1 MLGLNAT
8 LSLAS
13 QALQAQDGAVA
24 VTSNNIAN
32 VNTPGYSRQVVNLSA
47 AALAQNG
54 TVVGAGVTFGGY
66 TSVRDQLLNIQINA
80 KTAQQ
85 ASLTSQSSS
94 LSDLNTA
101 FSGTTTGIGA
111 ALSTFFSN
119 VSALS
124 TNPSDASGRQAA
136 LSSATQLANAFHQ
149 GASDLAS
156 AQTAAGSTIA
166 STVSQINSLSTQIAS
181 LNSQLSTIQASGG
194 EGGSLEDQRDQLTT
208 QLSALTGVSV
218 IQSNNQ
224 TGNQTTTGQPT
235 LTTGNGIPLV
245 IGDHALALQVS
256 TSPSGLSHVL
266 DANGND
272 ITDTL
277 TSGTLGGALTTQDIT
292 VPHLQTQL
300 DTLATQFAAAI
311 NTAQAAG
318 YDSTGAAGQAMFT
331 VSGTHP
337 AATIAV
343 ALTSASGIAASSD
356 GSTGSSGN
364 LTNLLAV
371 QTSTLPSGTTPTDT
385 YANLVSTIGSNASA
399 ISTSLSAT
407 SLSLQQLQTQQSST
421 SGVSTDEESANLI
434 RYQQAYT
441 AAAHVIST
449 VNDLFS
455 VVMNMGSGS

>member
-1 MLGLNAT
+1 MSTAPVLSQLQTFLGVTNRRQT
-8 LSLAS
+8 VIAS
-13 QALQAQDGAVA
+13 
-24 VTSNNIAN
+24 NMAN

-54 TVVGAGVTFGGY
+54 TVVDSGVTFGGY

-85 ASLTSQSSS
+85 ASLTSQSAS
-94 LSDLNTA
+94 LSSLNTA

-111 ALSTFFSN
+111 SLSSFFSN
-119 VSALS
+119 ISALS
-124 TNPSDASGRQAA
+124 TNPSDTSARQAA
-136 LSSATQLANAFHQ
+136 LSSAAQLANAFRQ
-149 GASDLAS
+149 GSSDLAS
-156 AQTAAGSTIA
+156 AQTAAGTTIA
-166 STVSQINSLSTQIAS
+166 STVAQINSLTAQIAS
-181 LNSQLSTIQASGG
+181 LNGQLSSIQASGG
-194 EGGSLEDQRDQLTT
+194 EGGSLEDQRDGLTT

-218 IQSNNQ
+218 IQSNDKS
-224 TGNQTTTGQPT
+224 GNNQPT
-235 LTTGNGIPLV
+235 ITTGNGVPLV
-245 IGDHALALQVS
+245 IGDHALTLQVS
-256 TSPSGLSHVL
+256 TSSSGLSQVL
-266 DANGND
+266 DSSGND

-277 TSGTLGGALTTQDIT
+277 TTGTLGGALTTQDVT
-292 VPHLQTQL
+292 VPHLLDQL
-300 DTLATQFAAAI
+300 DSLATQFASAI
-311 NTAQAAG
+311 NAAQAAG
-318 YDSTGAAGQAMFT
+318 YDAAGASGQPMFT

-337 AATIAV
+337 AASIAL
-343 ALTSASGIAASSD
+343 ALSSVSGIAASSD
-356 GSTGSSGN
+356 GATGSSGN
-364 LTNLLAV
+364 LANLLAV
-371 QTSTLPSGTTPTDT
+371 QTSTLPSGYKPIDA
-385 YANLVSTIGSNASA
+385 YANLVSSIGSSASG